1 MLEAVKRD
9 IERMEGWLPAR
20 NLGWERERERE
31 RGGGG
36 GGIESVRRVSRRH
49 LTVCVDTSFRHMGE
63 RHSVRSQVAGRRSR
77 TLRRI
82 SRDLV
87 AAAMRCSKPPSLH
100 VFGPA
105 VDRSSWRIGELGVW
119 TFRRGSEI

>member
-1 MLEAVKRD
+1 MALSQEFRV
-9 IERMEGWLPAR
+9 G
-20 NLGWERERERE
+20 ERERERE
-31 RGGGG
+31 RGRKKKKKKKK
-36 GGIESVRRVSRRH
+36 ESVRRVSRRH
-49 LTVCVDTSFRHMGE
+49 LSVCVDTSFRHMGE
-63 RHSVRSQVAGRRSR
+63 RHSVRSQVTGRRSR

-87 AAAMRCSKPPSLH
+87 AAAMRCSKLPSLH
-100 VFGPA
+100 VCDPA